1 MKPERIQKQLMAH
14 PGWKSAFP
22 TQQLI
27 RSYEFPTFQ
36 GAVRLLNAV
45 SRNAGKK
52 QHAIEAT
59 LKGGSVT
66 LFLSAANDNV
76 LTDSQF
82 ALAGVIDDAVVELQT
97 EAAA

>member
-1 MKPERIQKQLMAH
+1 MKPERIQKQLQAH

-22 TQQLI
+22 SEQLI

-36 GAVRLLNAV
+36 GAVRLLNVV
-45 SRNAGKK
+45 SRSAGNT

-66 LFLSAANDNV
+66 LVLSSANDGM

-82 ALAGVIDDAVVELQT
+82 ALAGVIDDAVAELET
-97 EAAA
+97 DVAA